1 MAYQTAVSAPTAFG
15 RRGVSPRQALRPAE
29 ALTDHELFSLFVG
42 SNAEK
47 FEATRDKI
55 HAAGGKSRI
64 VRSWSWPA
72 FLVPQVWLLYRKQW
86 GMALAIIILPMIFA
100 YLIGSRGASG
110 LTIAILMGMWG
121 RSLYVMAAEQKIA
134 KISALG
140 LGAAETRERVRRA
153 GGVSRVA
160 AVIGSIILAL
170 CIAIVVLADLQAT
183 HLH

>member
-1 MAYQTAVSAPTAFG
+1 MAYRTAFSAPPAFG
-15 RRGVSPRQALRPAE
+15 RRGASPRLALQPAQAL
-29 ALTDHELFSLFVG
+29 DDSELFSLFVG
-42 SNAEK
+42 PNAGK

-55 HAAGGKSRI
+55 HAAGGKNRM

-72 FLVPQVWLLYRKQW
+72 FLVPQIWLLYRKQW
-86 GMALAIIILPMIFA
+86 GMALAVTVLPMLFA

-121 RSLYVMAAEQKIA
+121 RSLYVMAAEQRIA
-134 KISALG
+134 KIGALG
-140 LGAAETRERVRRA
+140 LGAAETRERVSRA

-160 AVIGSIILAL
+160 AIIGSIVLAL
-170 CIAIVVLADLQAT
+170 CIAILILAELQAK

>member
-1 MAYQTAVSAPTAFG
+1 MAYQTAVSAPMPFG
-15 RRGVSPRQALRPAE
+15 RRGVSPRQALRLAE
-29 ALTDHELFSLFVG
+29 ALDDSELFSLFVG
-42 SNAEK
+42 PNAEK
-47 FEATRDKI
+47 FKATRDKI

-72 FLVPQVWLLYRKQW
+72 FLVPQIWLLYRKQW
-86 GMALAIIILPMIFA
+86 GMALAIIVLPMIFA

-121 RSLYVMAAEQKIA
+121 RGFYVMAAEQKIA

-140 LGAAETRERVRRA
+140 LGAAETRERLRRA

-160 AVIGSIILAL
+160 AVVGSIILLLCVAL
-170 CIAIVVLADLQAT
+170 VVLADLQAN